1 MDRRGAVA
9 LANRVQQGVS
19 VSGTDGSLIRPAA
32 KSRAPGVPLPR
43 RRSDCQVID
52 VYVSKQRTIVAARMF
67 FTSIVKAHGCP
78 EDITTDFAS
87 PLLRVVDEL
96 FPTAFDDTG
105 QDANNRIENDHG
117 RLKERLR
124 PMRWLR
130 TDRSASN
137 VIRGHAFVQTF
148 GAVTANSVCTP
159 VTNASSRGSLR

>member
-1 MDRRGAVA
+1 MGA
-9 LANRVQQGVS
+9 QKTS
-19 VSGTDGSLIRPAA
+19 PPIWAA
-32 KSRAPGVPLPR
+32 
-43 RRSDCQVID
+43 
-52 VYVSKQRTIVAARMF
+52 
-67 FTSIVKAHGCP
+67 
-78 EDITTDFAS
+78 

-124 PMRWLR
+124 PMRCLR

-148 GAVTANSVCTP
+148 GAVTAKSVCKP
-159 VTNASSRGSLR
+159 VTNASSRGSLDEAYPSDLTEHRRKPNGPRASIDQRNRIGQTTAAANSWYRSPGN